1 MRTRLQLQEIPNYSA
16 FVKRTIEAIALQ
28 SEKPFDTVLSEY
40 AAKSFSRETMQNV
53 LTNSHTT
60 EELGSAMRRL
70 RRDVLLTLSLQDIAG
85 EITYE
90 DVVRTMSDLA
100 EVTVERT
107 VRLASEE
114 LSARYGVPTNEAGA
128 PQDLIVVAMGKL
140 GGRELNVSSDIDLVF
155 LYDEG
160 GKTRPQQPEGTHT
173 QTIDNHEFFERLTRR
188 VIALLHRVEAEGFV
202 FRVDTRLRPFGES
215 GPIVVSSAMLEEY
228 LYREGR
234 DWERFAWLKAR
245 VVNRPVF
252 MTEEAFSLATTSL
265 YSLITPF
272 VYRKY
277 VDFGVLASLARVHE
291 MIREE
296 TVRRELGRETG
307 VNVKLGRGGIREI
320 EFIVQTF
327 QVMRGGRDPQL
338 RGRETLPML
347 RVAAEAG
354 CLEGERAKKL
364 AEDYVFLRNTEHVL
378 QYVDDRQTHFLAD
391 DVETHERISA
401 MLGLDAE
408 ELKRRLKEIR
418 NFVSTTFDAIFE
430 TSQQKEEKD
439 GWPVGW
445 KLGDTAAKTA
455 IATRLK
461 ELSIPRETDLAH
473 RICRILSSRAL
484 AVNPAS
490 REQFCSFLVTLAE
503 NASHWAETAGFPG
516 RTDVLLERYLNLLE
530 LISGRT
536 TYLTL
541 LNRYRP
547 VAVKVA
553 KLLLSSQWASTFLC
567 ENPVL
572 LDELVDSRADESEAP
587 AADFAVTWEKETAE
601 KLTSFSDD
609 IEALLNVLRDS
620 THAAI
625 FRLLIAD
632 LQGLFTVESLADRL
646 SDLADAVLRLVMDV
660 AWKATPARHRE
671 KPKFA
676 VIGYGKLGGKEL
688 GYASDLDL
696 VFLYEDDAAEA
707 AAVYARFARR
717 IISYL
722 TVQTSSG
729 KLYTVDTRLRPEGED
744 GLLVCSFEHFKQ
756 YEENEAKGA
765 WIWEHQ
771 ALTRA
776 RFCAGDPILG
786 RAFEEERIRILTK
799 ERDREAVREAVVA
812 MRRRILETRRNNSG
826 LFDLKRDRGAMVD
839 VEFAVQ
845 TLILSEA
852 ARFPELTQN
861 LGNGALLKIAADL
874 GLLEREL
881 SENALNAY
889 RRYRDIQRRVR
900 LDLGQDAAVRANPAS
915 LAKEREAV
923 LALWRAVL
931 KTDEPHA

>member
-1 MRTRLQLQEIPNYSA
+1 MCTRLRLQEIPNYSA
-16 FVKRTIEAIALQ
+16 FVKRTVEAIARQ
-28 SEKPFDTVLSEY
+28 SGKPFDSVLSEY
-40 AAKSFSRETMQNV
+40 EAKRFTREAMQNV

-60 EELGSAMRRL
+60 EELSVAMRRL
-70 RRDVLLTLSLQDIAG
+70 RRDVLLTLALRDVAG
-85 EITYE
+85 EISYE

-100 EVTVERT
+100 EVAVERT

-114 LSARYGVPTNEAGA
+114 LSARFGVPTSEEGA
-128 PQDLIVVAMGKL
+128 PEDLLVVAMGKL

-160 GKTRPQQPEGTHT
+160 GKTRPSETAGSRA
-173 QTIDNHEFFERLTRR
+173 QTIDNHEFFERLARR
-188 VIALLHRVEAEGFV
+188 VIVLLHRVEAEGFV

-215 GPIVVSSAMLEEY
+215 GPIVVSAAMLEEY

-245 VVNRPVF
+245 VINRPVF
-252 MTEEAFSLATTSL
+252 MTEEAFSQATSSL

-277 VDFGVLASLARVHE
+277 VDFGVLASLSRVHE
-291 MIREE
+291 MIRAE
-296 TVRRELGRETG
+296 TIRRELGRESG
-307 VNVKLGRGGIREI
+307 INVKLGRGGIREI

-347 RVAAEAG
+347 RVASEAG
-354 CLEGERAKKL
+354 CLAEPTAKKL
-364 AEDYVFLRNTEHVL
+364 AEDYIFLRNTEHAL

-391 DVETHERISA
+391 GAEVHEKVAA
-401 MLGLDAE
+401 MLGLGREALE
-408 ELKRRLKEIR
+408 GRLKEIR
-418 NFVSTTFDAIFE
+418 DFVSATFDAIFE
-430 TSQQKEEKD
+430 TPRDAEEKD

-445 KLGDTAAKTA
+445 KLGDAAAEGA
-455 IATRLK
+455 IAERLK
-461 ELSIPRETDLAH
+461 ALSISRAEDLAH

-484 AVNPAS
+484 AANPAS
-490 REQFCSFLVTLAE
+490 REQFCGFLVTLAE
-503 NASHWAETAGFPG
+503 NATHWAEAAGFAG
-516 RTDVLLERYLNLLE
+516 RSDVLLERYLNLLE

-553 KLLLSSQWASTFLC
+553 RLLLSSQWASTFLC
-567 ENPVL
+567 EHPVL
-572 LDELVDSRADESEAP
+572 LDELVDSRADENEAP
-587 AADFAVTWEKETAE
+587 AEDFALTWEKETAE
-601 KLTSFSDD
+601 KLASFSDD

-632 LQGLFTVESLADRL
+632 LQGLFTVERLADRL

-729 KLYTVDTRLRPEGED
+729 KLYAVDTRLRPEGED

-776 RFCAGDPILG
+776 RFCAGDPSLG
-786 RAFEEERIRILTK
+786 RAFEEERVRILRK
-799 ERDREAVREAVVA
+799 ERDANAVREAVVA

-852 ARFPELTQN
+852 SRFPKLTQN
-861 LGNGALLKIAADL
+861 LGNAALLKIAADL
-874 GLLEREL
+874 GLLDRTL

-900 LDLGQDAAVRANPAS
+900 LDLGQDAAVRVDPAS
-915 LAKEREAV
+915 LEKEREAV
-923 LALWRAVL
+923 LTLWRAVL